1 MASKNTTLD
10 RYERRILEFLQQ
22 DGSLSNIELAE
33 KVGLS
38 PSPCS
43 RRVQKLEEQGY
54 ISHRIAVL
62 NQKKLGLDL
71 TAIIQINIDKHT
83 PERLE
88 NFEEKIRALP
98 EVQQCYLI
106 TGQSADYVLQVVVP
120 DMEAYQHFL
129 LNKITRIDEVTGV
142 HSSFVMRKVVDSI
155 AIPIDHLIYIRQEVT
170 HDEKT
175 YYCGKCPLS
184 QHEKTRASGARG
196 RAIRRYHRRGK
207 PLDTSP

>member
-1 MASKNTTLD
+1 MTSKNTTLD
-10 RYERRILEFLQQ
+10 RYDRRILEFLQQ
-22 DGSLSNIELAE
+22 DSSLSNIELAE

-88 NFEEKIRALP
+88 NFEERIR
-98 EVQQCYLI
+98 C
-106 TGQSADYVLQVVVP
+106 
-120 DMEAYQHFL
+120 
-129 LNKITRIDEVTGV
+129 
-142 HSSFVMRKVVDSI
+142 
-155 AIPIDHLIYIRQEVT
+155 AILR
-170 HDEKT
+170 
-175 YYCGKCPLS
+175 S
-184 QHEKTRASGARG
+184 
-196 RAIRRYHRRGK
+196 
-207 PLDTSP
+207 